1 MTTPIP
7 YPLINGV
14 RHSFSSIELKIAD
27 QIFIGFKSL
36 NFSITRSRGLVRG
49 NHPDPLAWTRGEN
62 EYKADSELYL
72 AELALILEQLGAGWQ
87 DLPIAVL
94 VTYGESGFDP
104 ITVELTGCHLDG
116 LDFSASQGT
125 DALAVKV
132 DLNPLKI
139 LINGKDGNTTPL
151 VPPPGG

>member
-1 MTTPIP
+1 MSTPIP
-7 YPLINGV
+7 FPLLNGV
-14 RHSFSSIELKIAD
+14 RHGFSSIELKIGD
-27 QIFIGFKSL
+27 QIFIGFKSI
-36 NFSITRSRGLVRG
+36 NFSITRSRSQVRG
-49 NHPDPLAWTRGEN
+49 NHPDPLGWTRGEN
-62 EYKADSELYL
+62 EYKADCELYL
-72 AELALILEQLGAGWQ
+72 AELMLLLEQLGDGWQ

-94 VTYGESGFDP
+94 VTYGENGFDTN
-104 ITVELTGCHLDG
+104 TVELTGCHLDG

-139 LINGKDGNTTPL
+139 LVNGRNNNTVPL